1 MALHKKFSRHPL
13 CMKPLF
19 SIMVHFKNNKDNNLC
34 NPVQN
39 LFKKWSSN
47 IYNDNRTKYNILKLQ
62 MTHISKHGRNASIK
76 LLKNSFSQKTMTEY
90 PFQVTWILVPLH
102 HMTVYRR

>member
-19 SIMVHFKNNKDNNLC
+19 SIMVHLKNNKDNNLC

-39 LFKKWSSN
+39 LFKN
-47 IYNDNRTKYNILKLQ
+47 GHPIFTMITEQNTIYWNANY
-62 MTHISKHGRNASIK
+62 TH
-76 LLKNSFSQKTMTEY
+76 FKTWQER
-90 PFQVTWILVPLH
+90 FH
-102 HMTVYRR
+102 